1 MEVKAMSSVSD
12 HADALEQEFRD
23 EYSYNR
29 VKLGRDIEPYRDFV
43 VVGRVSGDD
52 PAADDG
58 DRLIVSVAEIEPAKF
73 RYHLHYRRAYG
84 KHCSDKLI
92 RDCKRDEMR
101 IAVRDF
107 LMSNAA

>member
-43 VVGRVSGDD
+43 VVGRVSGAD
-52 PAADDG
+52 PNADDG
-58 DRLIVSVAEIEPAKF
+58 DRLMVLVAEIEPTKF

-84 KHCSDKLI
+84 KHPSDKMV
-92 RDCKRDEMR
+92 RGRNRDEMR
-101 IAVRDF
+101 VAVRNF